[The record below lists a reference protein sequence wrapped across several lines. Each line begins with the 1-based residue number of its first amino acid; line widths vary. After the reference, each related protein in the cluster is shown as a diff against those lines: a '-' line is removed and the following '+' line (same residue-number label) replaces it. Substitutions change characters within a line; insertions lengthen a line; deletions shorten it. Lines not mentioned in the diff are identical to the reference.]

1 MAQEIRQADIAKKL
15 GVSVVAVSRALSWKE
30 GVGPALRE
38 EILETARTMGYTLK
52 SGREAQMCTSTV
64 GILIAEE
71 YLSVENS
78 FFSAMQLHLNHALT
92 DHGAASLL
100 KIIPP
105 DSTPGEHLIPKSAD
119 GLVVVG
125 KLSPHYLRLLEALD
139 LPLLYLDFYTP
150 DSRAVSVLADGYL
163 GAWELTRYLLSVG
176 HQNIGY
182 LGSIQSDANAQ
193 DRYFGYCKA
202 LAEAGITPHPDWI
215 IPNRAKRGFFE
226 TYRLPEDL
234 PTAFVCDCDQSASL
248 FTRDLIRQGYRV
260 PADISVTG
268 FYNHV
273 FSTLTSPTLTTYS
286 INMAEMGRRAATA
299 IIDLIRGKHVPRR
312 ILISGEP
319 VLRESVT
326 KPNSAFQRT

>member
-15 GVSVVAVSRALSWKE
+15 GVSVVAVSRALSGKE
-30 GVGPALRE
+30 GVGQVLRE
-38 EILETARTMGYTLK
+38 QILETAAAMGYTLK
-52 SGREAQMCTSTV
+52 PGRDTQVYTSTV

-92 DHGAASLL
+92 NHGAASLL

-105 DSTPGEHLIPKSAD
+105 DSIPGEHLIPKSAD

-125 KLSPHYLRLLEALD
+125 KLPPPYLTLLETLD
-139 LPLLYLDFYTP
+139 LPLLYLDFYAP

-176 HQNIGY
+176 HRKIGY
-182 LGSIQSDANAQ
+182 LGSIDSDANAQ

-202 LAEAGITPHPDWI
+202 LAETGLTPRPDWI

-226 TYRLPEDL
+226 TYHLPEDL

-248 FTRDLIRQGYRV
+248 FTRDLIRQGHQV
-260 PADISVTG
+260 PKDISITG

-273 FSTLTSPTLTTYS
+273 FSTLTSPALTTYS

-299 IIDLIRGKHVPRR
+299 IIDLIRGEPVSRR

-326 KPNSAFQRT
+326 KPPSSDP